1 MERLHNFYTNNT
13 FYHLVFHNGIYTMV
27 KLISETDKAWE
38 KNKTSLT
45 EARLSKKEKDK
56 KRMAELRARKKPPK
70 MTGVQPLVV
79 ALPDDDML
87 SYKKIKK
94 WIDTQ
99 EGKARSAGQTE
110 RSKSSEMS
118 NKKRN
123 AAMRERMD
131 AQGYIRAMKR
141 YLRTGDWDNLYYGE
155 HEQNLTKWK
164 VIAPAG

>member
-1 MERLHNFYTNNT
+1 MIE
-13 FYHLVFHNGIYTMV
+13 
-27 KLISETDKAWE
+27 SETDKAWE

-45 EARLSKKEKDK
+45 EEGSSKKEKDK
-56 KRMAELRARKKPPK
+56 KRMAELRAKRKPPK
-70 MTGVQPLVV
+70 MAGVHPSVL

-110 RSKSSEMS
+110 RSKATEMS

-123 AAMRERMD
+123 AAMRQRMD

-141 YLRTGDWDNLYYGE
+141 YLRSGDWDNLYYGE

>member
-1 MERLHNFYTNNT
+1 MIE
-13 FYHLVFHNGIYTMV
+13 
-27 KLISETDKAWE
+27 SETDKSWE

-45 EARLSKKEKDK
+45 EAGEELSKKEKDK

-70 MTGVQPLVV
+70 MAGVHPSVL
-79 ALPDDDML
+79 ALPDDNML

-110 RSKSSEMS
+110 RSKSTEMS

-123 AAMRERMD
+123 EAMRQRLD
-131 AQGYIRAMKR
+131 ATGYIRAMKR

-155 HEQNLTKWK
+155 HEQNLIKWK

>member
-1 MERLHNFYTNNT
+1 MIE
-13 FYHLVFHNGIYTMV
+13 
-27 KLISETDKAWE
+27 SETDKAWE

-45 EARLSKKEKDK
+45 EEGSSKKEKDK
-56 KRMAELRARKKPPK
+56 KRMAELRARKKPAK
-70 MTGVQPLVV
+70 MVGVHSSVLE
-79 ALPDDDML
+79 LPDDHML

-94 WIDTQ
+94 WIESQ

-123 AAMRERMD
+123 AAMRQRMD
-131 AQGYIRAMKR
+131 AQGYVRAMKR
-141 YLRTGDWDNLYYGE
+141 YLRTGDWDNIYYGE
-155 HEQNLTKWK
+155 HEQNLIKWK

>member
-1 MERLHNFYTNNT
+1 
-13 FYHLVFHNGIYTMV
+13 
-27 KLISETDKAWE
+27 LIESETDKAWE

-45 EARLSKKEKDK
+45 EAGEELSKKEKDK

-70 MTGVQPLVV
+70 MTGVHPSVV
-79 ALPDDDML
+79 SLPDDDIL
-87 SYKKIKK
+87 SYKKIRK
-94 WIDTQ
+94 WIETQ
-99 EGKARSAGQTE
+99 EGIARSAGVTE
-110 RSKSSEMS
+110 RARPTDLRE
-118 NKKRN
+118 KKRN

>member
-1 MERLHNFYTNNT
+1 M
-13 FYHLVFHNGIYTMV
+13 I
-27 KLISETDKAWE
+27 KPISETDKAWE

-45 EARLSKKEKDK
+45 EEGEELSKKEKDK

-70 MTGVQPLVV
+70 MTGVHPSVI

-131 AQGYIRAMKR
+131 AQGYIRFMKY
-141 YLRTGDWDNLYYGE
+141 YLRTGDWIALYYGE

>member
-1 MERLHNFYTNNT
+1 M
-13 FYHLVFHNGIYTMV
+13 I
-27 KLISETDKAWE
+27 KPISETDKAWE

-45 EARLSKKEKDK
+45 EAGLSKKEKDK
-56 KRMAELRARKKPPK
+56 ERMAELRAKKKPPK
-70 MTGVQPLVV
+70 MVGVHPSILE
-79 ALPDDDML
+79 LPDDDML

-99 EGKARSAGQTE
+99 EGKARSAGQSE
-110 RSKSSEMS
+110 RSKSTEMS

-123 AAMRERMD
+123 EAMRERLD

-141 YLRTGDWDNLYYGE
+141 YLKTGDWDNIYYGE
-155 HEQNLTKWK
+155 HEQNLIKWK

>member
-1 MERLHNFYTNNT
+1 M
-13 FYHLVFHNGIYTMV
+13 I
-27 KLISETDKAWE
+27 KPISETDKAWE

-45 EARLSKKEKDK
+45 EAGEELSKKEKDK

-70 MTGVQPLVV
+70 MTGVHPSVI

-94 WIDTQ
+94 WIETQ

-123 AAMRERMD
+123 AAMRERMS

-141 YLRTGDWDNLYYGE
+141 YLRTGDWDSIYYGE

>member
-1 MERLHNFYTNNT
+1 M
-13 FYHLVFHNGIYTMV
+13 I
-27 KLISETDKAWE
+27 KPISETDKAWE

-45 EARLSKKEKDK
+45 EAGEELSKKEKDK

-70 MTGVQPLVV
+70 MTGVHPSVV
-79 ALPDDDML
+79 SLPDDDML
-87 SYKKIKK
+87 SYKKIRK
-94 WIDTQ
+94 WIETQ
-99 EGKARSAGQTE
+99 EGIARSAGVTE
-110 RSKSSEMS
+110 RARPTDLRE
-118 NKKRN
+118 KKRN
-123 AAMRERMD
+123 AAMRERMN

>member
-1 MERLHNFYTNNT
+1 M
-13 FYHLVFHNGIYTMV
+13 I
-27 KLISETDKAWE
+27 KPISETDKAWE

-45 EARLSKKEKDK
+45 EEGEELSKKEKDK

-70 MTGVQPLVV
+70 MTGVHPSVI

-94 WIDTQ
+94 WIETQ

-141 YLRTGDWDNLYYGE
+141 YLRTGDWDSIYY
-155 HEQNLTKWK
+155 
-164 VIAPAG
+164 

>member
-1 MERLHNFYTNNT
+1 MKKP
-13 FYHLVFHNGIYTMV
+13 IA
-27 KLISETDKAWE
+27 ETDAAWE
-38 KNKTSLT
+38 VNKASLT
-45 EARLSKKEKDK
+45 EAGLSKKEKDK
-56 KRMAELRARKKPPK
+56 ERMAELRAKKKPPK
-70 MTGVQPLVV
+70 LVGVHPSVLE
-79 ALPDDDML
+79 LPEDHYL

-99 EGKARSAGQTE
+99 EGIARSAGQTE
-110 RSKSSEMS
+110 RSKSTEMS

-123 AAMRERMD
+123 TAMRQRLD
-131 AQGYIRAMKR
+131 ATGYIRAMKR

>member
-1 MERLHNFYTNNT
+1 MIE
-13 FYHLVFHNGIYTMV
+13 
-27 KLISETDKAWE
+27 SETDKAWE

-45 EARLSKKEKDK
+45 EAGEELSKKEKDK

-70 MTGVQPLVV
+70 MAGVHPSILEKG
-79 ALPDDDML
+79 DDYFL

-94 WIDTQ
+94 WIETQ
-99 EGKARSAGQTE
+99 EGIVRSAGQTE
-110 RSKSSEMS
+110 RSKSTEMS
-118 NKKRN
+118 QKKRN
-123 AAMRERMD
+123 AAMRQRMD

>member
-1 MERLHNFYTNNT
+1 MIE
-13 FYHLVFHNGIYTMV
+13 
-27 KLISETDKAWE
+27 SETDKAWE

-45 EARLSKKEKDK
+45 EEGSSKKEKDK
-56 KRMAELRARKKPPK
+56 KRMAELRAKKKPPK
-70 MTGVQPLVV
+70 MTGVHPSVLE
-79 ALPDDDML
+79 LLDDHML

-110 RSKSSEMS
+110 RSKSTEMS

-123 AAMRERMD
+123 AAMRQRLD
-131 AQGYIRAMKR
+131 AQGYVRAMKR

>member
-1 MERLHNFYTNNT
+1 M
-13 FYHLVFHNGIYTMV
+13 I
-27 KLISETDKAWE
+27 KPISETDKAWE

-45 EARLSKKEKDK
+45 EEGEELSKKEKDK

-70 MTGVQPLVV
+70 MTGVHPSVI

-94 WIDTQ
+94 WIETQ

-131 AQGYIRAMKR
+131 ATGYIRAMKR

>member
-1 MERLHNFYTNNT
+1 M
-13 FYHLVFHNGIYTMV
+13 I
-27 KLISETDKAWE
+27 KPISETDKAWE

-45 EARLSKKEKDK
+45 EAGEELSKKEKDK

-70 MTGVQPLVV
+70 MAGVHPSILEKG
-79 ALPDDDML
+79 DDYFL

-94 WIDTQ
+94 WIETQ
-99 EGKARSAGQTE
+99 EGIVRSAGQTE
-110 RSKSSEMS
+110 RSKSTEMS
-118 NKKRN
+118 QKKRN

-131 AQGYIRAMKR
+131 AQGYIRFMKY
-141 YLRTGDWDNLYYGE
+141 YLRTGDWIALYYGE